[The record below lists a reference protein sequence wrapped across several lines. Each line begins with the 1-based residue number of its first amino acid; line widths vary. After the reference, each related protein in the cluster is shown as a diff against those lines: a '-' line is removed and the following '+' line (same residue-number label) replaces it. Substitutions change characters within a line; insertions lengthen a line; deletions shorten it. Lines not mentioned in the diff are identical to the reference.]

1 MPYDDLVL
9 RNAGYIAPVLQQ
21 RIRSTR
27 LLIAG
32 CGLGSMVAELAAR
45 TGFERFA
52 LVDGDA
58 VAAHNLN
65 RQIYVAADVG
75 RPKVAALA
83 ERLRAINPQ
92 AQIDAHCCWLDAA
105 NVQALVAGSDLVIDT
120 IDFLDLP
127 AVVGLHDEA
136 RRQRRDVIS
145 AFACGW
151 GAVSIVFRP
160 DGASLRD
167 VFGLPASGDLNGAT
181 YPVVF
186 RDGLARLAPQLP
198 QDFVMQTEAAL
209 QGMAE
214 GRPCPAPQL
223 AAGTAS
229 AAAVM
234 LTQAVRLLA
243 GQPQTEAP
251 GIVLLDAGAAI
262 CAPGLR
268 IR

>member
-1 MPYDDLVL
+1 MHYQDLVL
-9 RNAGYIAPVLQQ
+9 RNAGYIAPAVQE

-32 CGLGSMVAELAAR
+32 CGLGSMVAELAMR
-45 TGFERFA
+45 TGFERFT
-52 LVDGDA
+52 LVDGDE

-65 RQIYVAADVG
+65 RQVYVAADVG

-83 ERLRAINPQ
+83 DRLCAINPQ
-92 AQIDAHCCWLDAA
+92 AQVATHHGWLDAG
-105 NVQALVAGSDLVIDT
+105 NVQSLVAGCELVIDT

-160 DGASLRD
+160 DGASIRD
-167 VFGLPASGDLNGAT
+167 VFGLPASGDLRGAT
-181 YPVVF
+181 YPMVF

-198 QDFVMQTEAAL
+198 QDFVEQTAAAL

-234 LTQAVRLLA
+234 VAQAVRLLA
-243 GQPQTEAP
+243 EAPCTGAP
-251 GIVLLDAGAAI
+251 GIVLLDVGAAI
-262 CAPGLR
+262 SASGLR